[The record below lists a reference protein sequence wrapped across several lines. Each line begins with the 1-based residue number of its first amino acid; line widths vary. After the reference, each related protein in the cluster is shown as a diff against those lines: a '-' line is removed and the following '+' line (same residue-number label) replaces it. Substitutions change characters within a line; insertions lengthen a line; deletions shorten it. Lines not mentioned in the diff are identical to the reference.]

1 MKKLI
6 TTILLLFAIMSVTI
20 PSAIA
25 AVQIDPQLH
34 PEYAPV
40 VVLQCPP
47 SNPKCDLSPEYA
59 NYFLQLIAGGLLYL
73 AAPTAVL
80 IIAVSGLRYA
90 TSHGDENS
98 MEGAKKTLMWAI
110 IGLVVVIGAWA
121 IVRIIID
128 TIVTK
133 IG

>member
-6 TTILLLFAIMSVTI
+6 TTILFLFAAMSVTI

-40 VVLQCPP
+40 VVI
-47 SNPKCDLSPEYA
+47 KGGTEADYG

-80 IIAVSGLRYA
+80 FIAVSGLRYV
-90 TSHGDENS
+90 TSHGDENA
-98 MEGAKKTLMWAI
+98 MEGAKKTLTWAV

-128 TIVTK
+128 TLVTK

>member
-6 TTILLLFAIMSVTI
+6 TTILFLFAAMSATI

-40 VVLQCPP
+40 VVI
-47 SNPKCDLSPEYA
+47 KGGTEADYG

-80 IIAVSGLRYA
+80 FIAVSGLRYV
-90 TSHGDENS
+90 TSHGDENA
-98 MEGAKKTLMWAI
+98 MEGAKKTLTWAV

-128 TIVTK
+128 TLVSK

>member
-1 MKKLI
+1 MKKLL
-6 TTILLLFAIMSVTI
+6 TTILFLFAVMSATI

-25 AVQIDPQLH
+25 AVQINPDLH

-40 VVLQCPP
+40 VVI
-47 SNPKCDLSPEYA
+47 KGGTEADYG

-80 IIAVSGLRYA
+80 FIAVSGLRYV
-90 TSHGDENS
+90 TSHGDENA
-98 MEGAKKTLMWAI
+98 MEGAKKTLTWAI